1 MKIGNLT
8 FKHGLFLAPMAGI
21 TDIPFRKLCKKYG
34 AEGLFTEMISSRA
47 LCFNDEKTKVLAK
60 IEPDEH
66 PCFLQI
72 FGNVPEVM
80 AEAAV
85 LALEFSPDVIDINMG
100 CPAPKIAGNGD
111 GSALMKNPVL
121 AHNIVKAVKREMEK
135 YSIPVSVK
143 IRSGFDKGHINA
155 VEVAK
160 MCEAAGADLITV
172 HGRTREQMYAPPVNL
187 DIIREVKAAVSVP
200 VVGNGDVIDYR
211 SAKQMY
217 EYTGCDGIMV
227 GRGAL
232 GNPYIFDEIICGLED
247 KEYTQPSYDVLRK
260 DITGHITM
268 LVECKGE
275 YIGSREARK
284 HIAWYLKGMKG
295 AAGYRDEVNRATSL
309 KKVLGIVDK
318 AFQTGA

>member
-72 FGNVPEVM
+72 FGNVPDVM
-80 AEAAV
+80 ARAAV

-111 GSALMKNPVL
+111 GSALMKNPYL
-121 AHNIVKAVKREMEK
+121 AHDIVKAVKREMEK

-143 IRSGFDKGHINA
+143 IRSGFDKDHINA

-217 EYTGCDGIMV
+217 EHTGCDGIMV

-232 GNPYIFDEIICGLED
+232 GNPYIFDEIICGLEG
-247 KEYTQPSYDVLRK
+247 KEYTPPSYDILRK
-260 DITGHITM
+260 DITEHITM
-268 LVECKGE
+268 LVEYKGE

-309 KKVLGIVDK
+309 KKVLEIVDK